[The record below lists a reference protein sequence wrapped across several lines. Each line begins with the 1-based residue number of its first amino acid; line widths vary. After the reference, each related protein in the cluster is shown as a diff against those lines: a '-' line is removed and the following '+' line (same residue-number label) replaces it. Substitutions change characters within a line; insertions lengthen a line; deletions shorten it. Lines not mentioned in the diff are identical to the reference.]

1 MSLADP
7 GVRFSDGVDRV
18 EVIVIVVGIGLAFA
32 PVAALSGWLA
42 GPGQRPL
49 GALMHGR
56 DTWWRSTMPWPQGVQ
71 EEDGVHCPPM

>member
-7 GVRFSDGVDRV
+7 GVRFCHGVDRV

-56 DTWWRSTMPWPQGVQ
+56 DTWWRSTMPAA
-71 EEDGVHCPPM
+71 